1 MNNEILENIMKCGL
15 YCSCLSLACSFIILL
30 IIVFTDILN
39 SLTYKFLIW
48 IFLSEIIN
56 SIGNILG
63 YSQQINYFHNGDC
76 SDYSPLKF
84 FSLFLI
90 PFSDFLTMSL
100 FGFISFC
107 SVELIKKANKKIKD
121 SQRKFILISVIVS
134 LIYGLIVYIPYIS
147 IYNKEKKLFSFYFIF
162 FFFNE
167 DYPIFGIIAI
177 AIHVLLFIGILVYMS
192 IETYIVIK
200 FMKEKEKN
208 DIINSSL
215 IDKLIKVL
223 FRYLLICIL
232 YFAFYIPFIISYL
245 IDHDN
250 RISYASL
257 LFCILFLSSRGFLI
271 FLNTM
276 QTNKVQQVII
286 RFFEVKIKYNLI
298 LSFNV
303 FSNKKGKKKAK
314 KRMEIINRES
324 DSLS

>member
-1 MNNEILENIMKCGL
+1 MDEEILENIWQCGL

-30 IIVFTDILN
+30 IIVFNDILN

-56 SIGNILG
+56 SIGNLLG
-63 YSQQINYFHNGDC
+63 YSKQIDC
-76 SDYSPLKF
+76 LKNIP

-100 FGFISFC
+100 FGFFSFC
-107 SVELIKKANKKIKD
+107 SVELIKKSNKIIKD
-121 SQRKFILISVIVS
+121 SQKKFVLISVIVS
-134 LIYGLIVYIPYIS
+134 LIYGIIILIPYMIQ
-147 IYNKEKKLFSFYFIF
+147 NNDCKKEKPFSFYLFFI
-162 FFFNE
+162 NE
-167 DYPIFGIIAI
+167 DNYNFGIIGI
-177 AIHVLLFIGILVYMS
+177 AIHVVLLIGILVYIS

-200 FMKEKEKN
+200 FMKEKQNN
-208 DIINSSL
+208 DKINSNL

-232 YFAFYIPFIISYL
+232 YLAFYIPFLIFYL
-245 IDHDN
+245 IDKNN
-250 RISYASL
+250 RITYASL
-257 LFCILFLSSRGFLI
+257 LFCVLFLSSRGFLI

-276 QTNKVQQVII
+276 QTNKVQQVIL

-303 FSNKKGKKKAK
+303 FSNEKKKK
-314 KRMEIINRES
+314 KTKKQMEIIDRENDNS
-324 DSLS
+324 Y